1 MKKKIIITFKIIITM
16 LMVAPVVLFALEN
29 ACIGPIKA
37 PRQQLV
43 KQWQIDTKT
52 NDGQLLFN
60 FNINEDGTVDGS
72 VGNAAILDA
81 QLIRSRHWFSKIL
94 GHRRDYKIKGRL
106 ESSPTE
112 KAREA
117 FRLEFNLDRKGEMS
131 NIKARLHD

>member
-43 KQWQIDTKT
+43 RQWQIDTKT
-52 NDGQLLFN
+52 NDGQLLFT
-60 FNINEDGTVDGS
+60 FSINEDGTVDGT
-72 VGNAAILDA
+72 VGNAGMLDA

-94 GHRRDYKIKGRL
+94 GHRTDYKVEGRL
-106 ESSPTE
+106 GSSPTD
-112 KAREA
+112 KPREA
-117 FRLEFNLDRKGEMS
+117 FRFEFNLDKKGEMT
-131 NIKARLHD
+131 NIKARLND